1 MSAGISGFQGTEGSL
16 GKKSGGDGAVG
27 TPVPIPNT
35 EVKHRSGEGSSLG
48 GENSA
53 PPGFFPLRA
62 PFLPSGGVSSIA
74 AKKRETTGRSGGGN
88 WLGLGPAFLFLLL
101 YIGIYR

>member
-53 PPGFFPLRA
+53 PPGFFFYGGIFDLSAAFWPPFYCLDQHINFQMIPSPSAGLLRR
-62 PFLPSGGVSSIA
+62 L
-74 AKKRETTGRSGGGN
+74 
-88 WLGLGPAFLFLLL
+88 W
-101 YIGIYR
+101 

>member
-53 PPGFFPLRA
+53 PPGFFPYMA
-62 PFLPSGGVSSIA
+62 PFLPSAG
-74 AKKRETTGRSGGGN
+74 ETTGRSGGGN
-88 WLGLGPAFLFLLL
+88 WPGLGPAFLLLLL

>member
-74 AKKRETTGRSGGGN
+74 AKKARDHRKERGRQ
-88 WLGLGPAFLFLLL
+88 LAGLGPGFFVPSL
-101 YIGIYR
+101 IYRDI

>member
-53 PPGFFPLRA
+53 PPGFFPYMAPSSLRRDRGTA
-62 PFLPSGGVSSIA
+62 LTP
-74 AKKRETTGRSGGGN
+74 
-88 WLGLGPAFLFLLL
+88 GLGWQDRLSVSC
-101 YIGIYR
+101 

>member
-53 PPGFFPLRA
+53 PPGFFPLWA
-62 PFLPSGGVSSIA
+62 PFLPSAESRRSLQKSERPPEGAGGQLA
-74 AKKRETTGRSGGGN
+74 
-88 WLGLGPAFLFLLL
+88 GLGPGFFAPSP
-101 YIGIYR
+101 IYRDI